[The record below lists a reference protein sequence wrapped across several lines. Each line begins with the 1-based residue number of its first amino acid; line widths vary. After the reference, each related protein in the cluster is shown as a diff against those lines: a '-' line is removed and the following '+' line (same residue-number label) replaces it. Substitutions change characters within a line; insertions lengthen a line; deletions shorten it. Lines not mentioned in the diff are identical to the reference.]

1 LIKNAPASWAFHSFL
16 GFVPNL
22 KSITFSNLKVKNW
35 NIRII
40 MVAKGA

>member
-1 LIKNAPASWAFHSFL
+1 MKNAPASWAFHSFL

-22 KSITFSNLKVKNW
+22 NSIIFSNLNVKNW
-35 NIRII
+35 NMRII